1 MTDLQVGA
9 KAPEFNFSP
18 VAATS
23 GETLS
28 VKGFPFVVFFY
39 PRADSSACTNEVM
52 SFSERLPAFSALG
65 VRVVGISPDAPA
77 KLARFREKH
86 GVTVDLVSDS
96 EHAIINRWGVWVEK
110 SMYGRSFMGVERATF
125 LVNSTGK
132 IVQMWRKVRV
142 PGHAD
147 AVLAAAGGL
156 AGPTARKGGKTGER
170 PGTHA
175 KR

>member
-1 MTDLQVGA
+1 
-9 KAPEFNFSP
+9 
-18 VAATS
+18 
-23 GETLS
+23 
-28 VKGFPFVVFFY
+28 
-39 PRADSSACTNEVM
+39 
-52 SFSERLPAFSALG
+52 
-65 VRVVGISPDAPA
+65 
-77 KLARFREKH
+77 
-86 GVTVDLVSDS
+86 
-96 EHAIINRWGVWVEK
+96 
-110 SMYGRSFMGVERATF
+110 MGVERATF

-156 AGPTARKGGKTGER
+156 AGPTAKKAGKTGER